1 MEESSETT
9 AENQIAPQESDT
21 IEVQWPAD
29 VEREAQSGPTR
40 DPNTSTRTTTNEAI
54 TIEFSNS
61 PRTSTNKTRKILPA
75 RKRARKDTE
84 TAGDI
89 SRVGAIEFTG
99 RNGGKGTWLE
109 EVAWLIAELKT
120 GQEELKVEQR
130 TLMTQ
135 NRELQAVNHELK
147 AGNEELKT
155 HTKALIEEL
164 AEVKTQL
171 AETRAQ
177 LADVISISGSF
188 TRIGSTG
195 ESPAPSYASVLTG
208 SEGSTGGPPPQTYA
222 SVLTKSTN
230 ASSSISQHAAGAAPS
245 HTRSRGSILPGMT
258 IDTRRMKDKTVITV
272 DNISDTEKR
281 IKALIHATNALK
293 DVQVVG
299 IQVRGQN
306 VRVLTSTEKEAALLR
321 ANDKWVNQVFE
332 GARTRGEDWH
342 PVKIDDVV
350 KASVV
355 NDDGYTIKE
364 SFAERFCMENGATAV
379 MKAFWLS
386 KGNKRTGSMAVFL
399 ASEEEAQ
406 RMISN
411 RLVKVGGQIAFAG
424 EFQRV
429 ARPARCYNC
438 NQYGHYQSR

>member
-61 PRTSTNKTRKILPA
+61 PGTSTNKTRKILPA

-147 AGNEELKT
+147 T

-195 ESPAPSYASVLTG
+195 ESPAPSYASALTG
-208 SEGSTGGPPPQTYA
+208 
-222 SVLTKSTN
+222 L
-230 ASSSISQHAAGAAPS
+230 
-245 HTRSRGSILPGMT
+245 
-258 IDTRRMKDKTVITV
+258 
-272 DNISDTEKR
+272 
-281 IKALIHATNALK
+281 
-293 DVQVVG
+293 
-299 IQVRGQN
+299 
-306 VRVLTSTEKEAALLR
+306 
-321 ANDKWVNQVFE
+321 
-332 GARTRGEDWH
+332 
-342 PVKIDDVV
+342 
-350 KASVV
+350 
-355 NDDGYTIKE
+355 DG
-364 SFAERFCMENGATAV
+364 
-379 MKAFWLS
+379 L
-386 KGNKRTGSMAVFL
+386 
-399 ASEEEAQ
+399 
-406 RMISN
+406 
-411 RLVKVGGQIAFAG
+411 QI
-424 EFQRV
+424 
-429 ARPARCYNC
+429 P
-438 NQYGHYQSR
+438 

>member
-40 DPNTSTRTTTNEAI
+40 VPNTSTRTTTNEAI

-61 PRTSTNKTRKILPA
+61 PGTSTNKTRKILPA

-84 TAGDI
+84 TTGDI

-109 EVAWLIAELKT
+109 EVAWLITELKT
-120 GQEELKVEQR
+120 GQEELKVKQR

-164 AEVKTQL
+164 AEVKIQL
-171 AETRAQ
+171 VETRAH
-177 LADVISISGSF
+177 F
-188 TRIGSTG
+188 TRIGLTG

-222 SVLTKSTN
+222 F
-230 ASSSISQHAAGAAPS
+230 HAAGATPS

-258 IDTRRMKDKTVITV
+258 IDTRRMKDKTV
-272 DNISDTEKR
+272 
-281 IKALIHATNALK
+281 
-293 DVQVVG
+293 
-299 IQVRGQN
+299 RGQN

-321 ANDKWVNQVFE
+321 ANDK
-332 GARTRGEDWH
+332 TRGEDWH

-355 NDDGYTIKE
+355 NDDSYTIKE
-364 SFAERFCMENGATAV
+364 SFAERFYMENGATAV
-379 MKAFWLS
+379 IKAFWLS

-399 ASEEEAQ
+399 ASDEEAQ

-411 RLVKVGGQIAFAG
+411 RLVKVGG
-424 EFQRV
+424 
-429 ARPARCYNC
+429 
-438 NQYGHYQSR
+438 